1 MLGAVC
7 HDFGKPRTTAFIDGR
22 LRSIDHEAQ
31 GVEPAAQ
38 FLDRLNVHSIDGYD
52 VRQQVLGLVAQHLKP
67 GMWFKTRD
75 EVGDGAFRRLAQK
88 VDLELLARLATS
100 DCLGREPGTFNCDA
114 MDWFLNRA
122 RSLGV
127 DRRPP
132 EPILKGRH
140 LLQLGMKPGPQMG
153 DVLKAVYERQLDG
166 EVTTVEE
173 AIAAARR
180 VIEASL

>member
-1 MLGAVC
+1 M
-7 HDFGKPRTTAFIDGR
+7 
-22 LRSIDHEAQ
+22 
-31 GVEPAAQ
+31 
-38 FLDRLNVHSIDGYD
+38 
-52 VRQQVLGLVAQHLKP
+52 LGLVAQHLKP

-132 EPILKGRH
+132 EPILMGRH